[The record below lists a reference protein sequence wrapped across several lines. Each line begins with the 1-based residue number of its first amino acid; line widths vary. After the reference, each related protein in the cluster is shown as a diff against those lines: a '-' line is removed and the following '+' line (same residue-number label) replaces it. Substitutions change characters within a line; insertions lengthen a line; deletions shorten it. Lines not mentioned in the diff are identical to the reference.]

1 MTHALLDNCSQG
13 TFIDDDLLSHLG
25 SNFPET
31 ELSVKTLT
39 GLEVSTTKV
48 VEGVQVRGRSFDNQ
62 WISLPKTYSQTIKHF
77 LRPSKYEDRTKE
89 SDGILVYTGRVLPN
103 QNVSIVGQ
111 FTSTMKDLS
120 STSFCVPVLERCSPI
135 AYSIVMDVHW
145 NHPNAKHAGIETTH
159 RFVLRRVYI
168 IEGRQLVKEIRD
180 SCERC
185 RYLMKRTVDIAMGPV
200 KSRNLTIAPAFFYSQ
215 VDLSGPYL
223 SYSPQHKRTT
233 VKIWL
238 VVFCCCST
246 SAVSIKVMDDYST
259 TAFVMAFKRFSC
271 QHGFPK
277 RVLSDEGS
285 QLVKGF
291 TEMRISYRD
300 VKSQLMMNKQ
310 VQFEVCPVQGHNM
323 HGKVERK
330 IREIN
335 QSIETTLQNNCLS
348 LLQWETLAS
357 TIANSINNLPLSL
370 GNISGD
376 FEVMDLITPNRLLLG
391 RNNERS
397 PDGTMVCFESSP
409 SKILRENTKVY
420 QCWFET
426 WLLVHV
432 PRLMNQQK
440 WFKSDVI
447 SVGDVVIFT
456 KVDSIVCKSYT
467 YNNDNIWNCNMVT
480 TIFLGKPRFVIE
492 TQAKRSHGKRF
503 VPFVV

>member
-1 MTHALLDNCSQG
+1 MSYVQRFCKNLQSK
-13 TFIDDDLLSHLG
+13 
-25 SNFPET
+25 
-31 ELSVKTLT
+31 VKDQQAENITKRISPI
-39 GLEVSTTKV
+39 STT
-48 VEGVQVRGRSFDNQ
+48 EE
-62 WISLPKTYSQTIKHF
+62 ISSAKSYYYRKGAAEIKHI
-77 LRPSKYEDRTKE
+77 LRPSKYEDRTKK
-89 SDGILVYTGRVLPN
+89 SDGILVYIGRVLPN

-145 NHPNAKHAGIETTH
+145 NLPNAKHAGIETTH
-159 RFVLRRVYI
+159 RLVLQRVYI

-200 KSRNLTIAPAFFYSQ
+200 KSCNLTIAPAFFYSQ

-300 VKSQLMMNKQ
+300 VNSQLMMNKQ
-310 VQFEVCPVQGHNM
+310 VQ
-323 HGKVERK
+323 
-330 IREIN
+330 
-335 QSIETTLQNNCLS
+335 
-348 LLQWETLAS
+348 
-357 TIANSINNLPLSL
+357 
-370 GNISGD
+370 
-376 FEVMDLITPNRLLLG
+376 
-391 RNNERS
+391 
-397 PDGTMVCFESSP
+397 
-409 SKILRENTKVY
+409 
-420 QCWFET
+420 
-426 WLLVHV
+426 
-432 PRLMNQQK
+432 
-440 WFKSDVI
+440 KS
-447 SVGDVVIFT
+447 
-456 KVDSIVCKSYT
+456 
-467 YNNDNIWNCNMVT
+467 
-480 TIFLGKPRFVIE
+480 
-492 TQAKRSHGKRF
+492 
-503 VPFVV
+503 VPFKAITCMAK